1 MTVERRVMT
10 AEELARLPDDGLRR
24 ELVRGEL
31 RTMSPAGWEHGRIT
45 LLAGSSLVAFVEEHD
60 LGEVGV
66 GDVGFILAT
75 DPDLVR
81 APDVAFICKDRLPM
95 GGLARGFFRGAPDLA
110 VEVVSPSDRY
120 GDVDEK
126 VADWLDHGTRLV
138 LVVNPRPR
146 TVGVHRPGVPVRTL
160 GEDDT
165 LYGEDV
171 VPGWSLPVRRLFGR
185 G

>member
-10 AEELARLPDDGLRR
+10 AEELARLPDDGMRR

-31 RTMSPAGWEHGRIT
+31 YTMPPAGWEHGSISGR
-45 LLAGSSLVAFVEEHD
+45 LAASLIPFVEDHD
-60 LGEVGV
+60 LGGVGV
-66 GDVGFILAT
+66 GDVGFILAR

-81 APDVAFICKDRLPM
+81 APDVAFIRKDRLPE
-95 GGLARGFFRGAPDLA
+95 GGLARGFVRGAPDLA
-110 VEVVSPSDRY
+110 VEVVSPNDRY

-126 VADWLDHGTRLV
+126 VADWLAHGTRLV

-146 TVGVHRPGVPVRTL
+146 TVGVHRPDAPVRTL

-165 LYGEDV
+165 LDGGDV
-171 VPGWSLPVRRLFGR
+171 VLFGR